1 MDAKQRRTWAL
12 EVGRARSSLVVHR
25 IARILLR
32 GIAFPWLR
40 VVVEGEERLQLDGP
54 LIVAPVH
61 RSVLD
66 PPLVGAVLRK
76 RRLRA
81 LGKSSLFDNRLVGWL
96 CAALG
101 AFPVERGVAD
111 REALKA
117 SREVLDAGEP
127 LLVFPEGTRQRG
139 SELHPLFEGAA
150 WLSMRCGAP
159 IVPVGIA
166 GTEAA
171 MPSGARFPRRAKV
184 AIVVGELIPASVHRP
199 TGRLDRV
206 ELARLTDELAVSLSE
221 VFERARV
228 VADDGTGP
236 ATAA

>member
-1 MDAKQRRTWAL
+1 MDARQRRTWAL
-12 EVGRARSSLVVHR
+12 DVGRARSSLVVHR
-25 IARILLR
+25 LARFLLR
-32 GIAFPWLR
+32 RLLFQWLH
-40 VVVEGEERLQLDGP
+40 VVVEHGERLQVDGS

-66 PPLVGAVLRK
+66 PPIVGAILDE

-81 LGKSSLFDNRLVGWL
+81 LAKASLFETKPVGWL

-117 SREVLDAGEP
+117 SRQVLDAGEP
-127 LLVFPEGTRQRG
+127 LLVFPEGTRQHG
-139 SELHPLFEGAA
+139 SEVHPLFEGAA

-171 MPSGARFPRRAKV
+171 LPSGARFPRRV
-184 AIVVGELIPASVHRP
+184 SVVIVVGEAIPAPVHQE
-199 TGRLDRV
+199 TGRLDRA
-206 ELARLTDELAVSLSE
+206 ELARLTDRLALSLTGVFDRAQE
-221 VFERARV
+221 V
-228 VADDGTGP
+228 
-236 ATAA
+236 AAGD